1 MVISQKMVLLLLLI
15 NNINGVCSSR
25 TLEVKTQ
32 KMDNRVSKLIVPLNS
47 TIIKE
52 QRVDGS

>member
-15 NNINGVCSSR
+15 NNINGVYSSR

-32 KMDNRVSKLIVPLNS
+32 KMDNRGSKLIVPLNF

>member
-1 MVISQKMVLLLLLI
+1 MVISQKMVLLLLI

-32 KMDNRVSKLIVPLNS
+32 KMDNRGSKLIVPLNS